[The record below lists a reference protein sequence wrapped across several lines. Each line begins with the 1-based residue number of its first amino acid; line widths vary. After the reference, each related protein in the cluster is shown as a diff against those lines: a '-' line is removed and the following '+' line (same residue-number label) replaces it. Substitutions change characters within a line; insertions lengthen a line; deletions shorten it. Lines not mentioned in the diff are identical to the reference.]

1 MTNMVNEKLNEM
13 EKSLNGNLH
22 SLILENNT
30 ITDSIL
36 KESVKKY
43 LETNSISLDDLKKKY
58 ENKDTPDFD
67 VKDVKHAVKVGD
79 VLFSREYFP
88 SIVRWGRDWW

>member
-13 EKSLNGNLH
+13 EKSL
-22 SLILENNT
+22 ILENNT
-30 ITDSIL
+30 ITDDIL

-67 VKDVKHAVKVGD
+67 VKHAVKVGD

>member
-1 MTNMVNEKLNEM
+1 MVNEKLNEM
-13 EKSLNGNLH
+13 EKSLNGNLY

-30 ITDSIL
+30 ITDAIL

-67 VKDVKHAVKVGD
+67 VKHAVKVGD

-88 SIVRWGRDWW
+88 SISKGLVVI

>member
-88 SIVRWGRDWW
+88 SIVMHEPGLW

>member
-30 ITDSIL
+30 MTDAIL

-67 VKDVKHAVKVGD
+67 VEDVKHAVKVGD

-88 SIVRWGRDWW
+88 SIVMHGPGLW

>member
-1 MTNMVNEKLNEM
+1 MTNMVNEKLNEI
-13 EKSLNGNLH
+13 EK

-30 ITDSIL
+30 ITDDIL

-67 VKDVKHAVKVGD
+67 VKHAVKVGD

>member
-1 MTNMVNEKLNEM
+1 MVHEKLNEM

-58 ENKDTPDFD
+58 ENKDTPDLD

-79 VLFSREYFP
+79 VLFSREYFQ
-88 SIVRWGRDWW
+88 SIVMWRDWW